1 MFLALGIGA
10 WSAGIFH
17 FMIHAFFKAL
27 LFLGAGAVIHALHN
41 EQDMFK
47 MGGLKNKMPVI
58 YWTFLIGAAS
68 LAALPIFTGGFYSK
82 DQILWLTWSG
92 ENSNIWFFLAAL
104 GGAFITSIYTFRMI
118 FVTFFGAEQT
128 HIGHMLG
135 MSMTLPLV
143 ILAALSTFA
152 GFLELPHTF
161 GHLTIFSDMLS
172 PVLPAVSLR
181 EGVESSEWIIQTIA
195 AVTALSGVYVA
206 YYFYQK
212 RSDLLPGFKSAIRD
226 TYNFWFGGWGFDTL
240 YNTLFV
246 RPFVY
251 IATINKNDVVDKFY
265 AGLVHVA
272 ELFNHIFVKTQN
284 GILRW
289 YIMGVVIGA
298 ILILTLSLI
307 VNQ

>member
-92 ENSNIWFFLAAL
+92 ESSNIWFFLAAL

-118 FVTFFGAEQT
+118 FVTFFGSEKT
-128 HIGHMLG
+128 HVGHMPG

-143 ILAALSTFA
+143 ILAGLSTFA

-181 EGVESSEWIIQTIA
+181 EGVESSEWVIQTIA

-206 YYFYQK
+206 YYFYRQ

-240 YNTLFV
+240 YNTVFV

-265 AGLVHVA
+265 AGLVRVA
-272 ELFNHIFVKTQN
+272 EFFNQVFVKTQS
-284 GILRW
+284 GVLRW

-307 VNQ
+307 VNP